1 MSEHVREKIRAP
13 KTSWHL
19 DRLQR
24 LVRGEAPPPPIAA
37 LIGFRIVEADLG
49 RAMFELAVEPR
60 HHNPMGTL
68 HGGVI
73 GDVADA
79 AIGCAMA
86 SSLEADETFT
96 SLDLTTKFF
105 KPVFAGRITAVAR
118 LIKRTR
124 TLGFLECD
132 VTDEGGSLVAAVY
145 SSCMVLRDDAAKG
158 RTVR

>member
-1 MSEHVREKIRAP
+1 MSDSIRPP

-24 LVRGEAPPPPIAA
+24 LVRGEVPAPPIAQ
-37 LIGFRIVEADLG
+37 LIGFRIIEADLG
-49 RAMFELAVEPR
+49 RALFELDVQPR

-73 GDVADA
+73 GDLADA

-86 SSLEADETFT
+86 TSLEADETFT
-96 SLDLTTKFF
+96 SLDLTTKFV
-105 KPVFAGRITAVAR
+105 KPIFTGRIVAVAR
-118 LIKRTR
+118 LTRRTR
-124 TLGFLECD
+124 SLGLLECD
-132 VTDEGGSLVAAVY
+132 VTDDKGSLVAKVF
-145 SSCMVLRDDAAKG
+145 SSCMVLRGDDAAG